1 LPHFFALMCPALL
14 VFFAVTDQRAVV
26 SEGMSIRPG
35 VIVHG
40 GAGLFSSD
48 RHAAARKGCSR
59 AVEVGLTVLAEGG
72 SALDAA
78 QAAVVV
84 LEDDPEFN
92 AGIGSVLSRAGT
104 AEMDAAIMDGT
115 SLSIGGVAAMPNAR
129 NAIVIAR
136 AVLDA
141 NEHALLCADGA
152 WAFARERGFEPC
164 DPSEVITDRA
174 RARLDSARA
183 KSAIPTAEGISDL
196 ERGGGTVG
204 ACAVDA
210 QGRVATATSTGGMT
224 FKRTGRIGDT
234 PLAGC
239 GTYADDRAGAAS
251 ATGNGEAIIRV
262 TMTRQCVDAMRAGA
276 SASEAA
282 WVATRDLGERT
293 GKTAGIICCDRT
305 GRLGAAHNTQTM
317 AMAGG
322 IVGGD
327 IVTEMAVDDGYDVMA
342 VLLG

>member
-1 LPHFFALMCPALL
+1 MCPALL
-14 VFFAVTDQRAVV
+14 VLFEVTGSRVV
-26 SEGMSIRPG
+26 VLEGMSIRPG

-40 GAGLFSSD
+40 GAGLFSGD
-48 RHAAARKGCSR
+48 RHATARKGCAR
-59 AVEVGLTVLAEGG
+59 AVEAALAVLAEGG

-92 AGIGSVLSRAGT
+92 AGVGAVLSRAGT

-115 SLSIGGVAAMPNAR
+115 SLTIGGVAAMPNAR
-129 NAIVIAR
+129 NAIAIAR

-141 NEHALLCADGA
+141 GEHALLCADGA
-152 WAFARERGFEPC
+152 WAFARERGFAPC
-164 DPSEVITDRA
+164 NPAEVVTERA
-174 RARLDSARA
+174 RARLESARA
-183 KSAIPTAEGISDL
+183 NSAMPVAEGISDV

-210 QGRVATATSTGGMT
+210 HGRVATATSTGGMT
-224 FKRTGRIGDT
+224 YKRTGRIGDT

-282 WVATRDLGERT
+282 WIATRDLGERT

-317 AMAGG
+317 AMAAG
-322 IVGGD
+322 IVGGE
-327 IVTEMAVDDGYDVMA
+327 VATEMAMVDGYDVMA
-342 VLLG
+342 ALARG